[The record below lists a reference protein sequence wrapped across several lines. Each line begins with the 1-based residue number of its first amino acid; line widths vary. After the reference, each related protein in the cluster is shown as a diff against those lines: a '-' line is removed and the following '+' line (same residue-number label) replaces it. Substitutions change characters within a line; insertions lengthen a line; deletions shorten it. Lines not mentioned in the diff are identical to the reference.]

1 MKQLLAPV
9 LALCLAACPAL
20 AAPLEPVSSFDLQ
33 TPSYLLMEASTGQ
46 VILEQ
51 NADETRPVASVTK
64 LMTLLLVLEALD
76 AGTVS
81 LTDSI
86 VCSSNAAGMGGSQA
100 LLDAGS
106 AYPLEDLLKSTIV
119 ASANDSAVALAEH
132 LAGTEANFVERM
144 NRRAAELGLT
154 QTVYQNCTGL
164 PAEGQHTTARDVANL
179 SRQIGRHPLYYQ
191 YSTLWMDTLEHPGGR
206 TTDLVNTN
214 RLVRFFE
221 GCDGYKTGST
231 DEARYCISATAQKDG
246 MRLIA
251 VLLGTPASQT
261 RFNEARKLLEYGFS
275 TYRLLPVCQAGDAL
289 GEEVSVARGSADT
302 VGAAAGAGMTLLI
315 RRGEESS
322 VSLQVAL
329 PEEVQAPVVK
339 GDTLGELRV
348 LKDGNLIAT
357 LPATASEDVGL
368 PGYLEALLRI
378 LQAWRR

>member
-246 MRLIA
+246 MR
-251 VLLGTPASQT
+251 
-261 RFNEARKLLEYGFS
+261 
-275 TYRLLPVCQAGDAL
+275 
-289 GEEVSVARGSADT
+289 RGSADT

-329 PEEVQAPVVK
+329 PEEVQAPVAK

>member
-329 PEEVQAPVVK
+329 PEEVQAPVAK

>member
-119 ASANDSAVALAEH
+119 ASATAESLALAEH

-329 PEEVQAPVVK
+329 PEEVQAPVAK

>member
-51 NADETRPVASVTK
+51 NADETSPVASVTK

-329 PEEVQAPVVK
+329 PEEVQAPVAK

>member
-322 VSLQVAL
+322 ISLQVAL
-329 PEEVQAPVVK
+329 PEEVQAPVAK

>member
-191 YSTLWMDTLEHPGGR
+191 YSTLWMDRLEHPGGR

-329 PEEVQAPVVK
+329 PEEVQAPVAK

>member
-251 VLLGTPASQT
+251 VLLGTPGQS
-261 RFNEARKLLEYGFS
+261 
-275 TYRLLPVCQAGDAL
+275 DAL
-289 GEEVSVARGSADT
+289 
-302 VGAAAGAGMTLLI
+302 
-315 RRGEESS
+315 
-322 VSLQVAL
+322 
-329 PEEVQAPVVK
+329 
-339 GDTLGELRV
+339 
-348 LKDGNLIAT
+348 
-357 LPATASEDVGL
+357 
-368 PGYLEALLRI
+368 
-378 LQAWRR
+378 

>member
-191 YSTLWMDTLEHPGGR
+191 YSTLWMDALEHPGGR

>member
-86 VCSSNAAGMGGSQA
+86 VCSSNAAGMGGF
-100 LLDAGS
+100 AGP
-106 AYPLEDLLKSTIV
+106 AGRGQRIPAGRPAQVHDCRQRQRFRRGAGG
-119 ASANDSAVALAEH
+119 ASGGDGGQLCRAHEPA
-132 LAGTEANFVERM
+132 R
-144 NRRAAELGLT
+144 RRAGADPNRLPELHR
-154 QTVYQNCTGL
+154 L

-251 VLLGTPASQT
+251 VLLGTPGQS
-261 RFNEARKLLEYGFS
+261 
-275 TYRLLPVCQAGDAL
+275 DAL
-289 GEEVSVARGSADT
+289 
-302 VGAAAGAGMTLLI
+302 
-315 RRGEESS
+315 
-322 VSLQVAL
+322 
-329 PEEVQAPVVK
+329 
-339 GDTLGELRV
+339 
-348 LKDGNLIAT
+348 
-357 LPATASEDVGL
+357 
-368 PGYLEALLRI
+368 
-378 LQAWRR
+378 

>member
-329 PEEVQAPVVK
+329 PEEVQAPVAK

-357 LPATASEDVGL
+357 LPATASEDVVL

>member
-329 PEEVQAPVVK
+329 PEEVQAPVAK

-357 LPATASEDVGL
+357 LHATATEDVGL
-368 PGYLEALLRI
+368 PGVLEALLRI
-378 LQAWRR
+378 VQAWRR

>member
-179 SRQIGRHPLYYQ
+179 SRQLGRHPLYYQ

-329 PEEVQAPVVK
+329 PEEVQAPVAK

>member
-33 TPSYLLMEASTGQ
+33 TPSYLLMEDSTGQ

-329 PEEVQAPVVK
+329 PEEVQAPVAK